1 MYKQEQLTALLAD
14 RRILIAGYGREGQST
29 HALLRRLLPEA
40 PVDIARNDEEIFA
53 CLAKTSYDSI
63 IKSPGIPTM
72 KFEGRCDLDTIT
84 SQTDLFLQVYGSQT
98 LAVTGTKGK
107 STTTTLL
114 HHLLRNSFP
123 ERNVVLAGNMGIPLF
138 DILDQ
143 LDERSLVVAE
153 FSCHQL
159 ENIHR
164 GPHIGI
170 LLNLYQEHLDHY
182 HDYHGYQMA
191 KMQMVL
197 RMDEHDHCFYCTD
210 SHDLQAIVEQQESNI
225 SATLH
230 PYSLSTAQHSPIAQ
244 WKTSLCG
251 DHNLCNIY
259 AAVSAARLAGAP
271 EKSLQDALTTFKGLP
286 HRLELVGTYNNGL
299 SARTPGQPGH
309 RVTFYNDSISTIPE
323 ATIAA
328 IEALQKV
335 NTLILG
341 GFDRG
346 IDYHILGDFLRQ
358 NPLGQQVQN
367 IVFVGQAGRRM
378 MQEWDL
384 PDRNTLV
391 EDDYTLIVPWC
402 YTFTESDRICL
413 LSPAAASYDA
423 FKNFEERGDTFKK
436 LVESIPEGNDG
447 LSPWADI
454 RHDLHDH
461 PQTAGNEQYA
471 HDLIVSHL
479 QELHPDKVYT
489 HVGGYGVIA
498 FWGEEPSAPTIAF
511 RADIDA
517 LPTGHHCGHDG
528 HTTILLRLA
537 ELIDKD
543 VHGSTPL
550 LLIWQPAEET
560 GEGARAV
567 LETGILQQ
575 YNIKSI
581 YALHN
586 LPGYP
591 LGTVVLCPRT
601 FAAAS
606 TGVIYHL
613 QGRETHASTPEMGIN
628 PGLAVAE
635 IIDRFNGLNVV
646 NGEFRQSTLICVR
659 VGELAFGTSAG
670 EAEVMFTLRAFT
682 NGAMEQLL
690 AEANAA
696 VDEIAARHKLK
707 VDRILREPFRAT
719 ENNGDCVETI
729 EKAAEEVPLRV
740 RYQMEPNRWS
750 EDFAEY
756 LVHFKGAMFGI
767 GSGENHAE
775 LHHPDYDFPDELIE
789 PAARVFFSL
798 IPFQNKSTH

>member
-1 MYKQEQLTALLAD
+1 MYKQAQLTALLEN

-40 PVDIARNDEEIFA
+40 PVDVAKNDEEIFST
-53 CLAKTSYDSI
+53 LEKERYDLI

-72 KFEGRCDLDTIT
+72 KFEGRCDLDTLT
-84 SQTDLFLQVYGSQT
+84 SQTDLFLQVYSSQT

-114 HHLLRNSFP
+114 HHLLRESHP
-123 ERNVVLAGNMGIPLF
+123 DRHVLLAGNMGIPLF
-138 DILDQ
+138 DVLEQI
-143 LDERSLVVAE
+143 DEKTLIVAE

-182 HDYHGYQMA
+182 HDYCGYQMA
-191 KMQMVL
+191 KMQMML

-210 SHDLQAIVEQQESNI
+210 SHDLDSLVSSFKNQVSC
-225 SATLH
+225 TLH
-230 PYSLSTAQHSPIAQ
+230 PYSLSTAQHSRIAQ
-244 WKTSLCG
+244 WETSLCG

-259 AAVSAARLAGAP
+259 AAVSAARLTGAP
-271 EKSLQDALTTFKGLP
+271 EQSLQDALTSFKGLP
-286 HRLELVGTYNNGL
+286 HRLEPVGTHNGI
-299 SARTPGQPGH
+299 A
-309 RVTFYNDSISTIPE
+309 FYNDSISTIPE

-328 IEALQKV
+328 IEALKKV

-358 NPLGQQVQN
+358 DPLGQQVQN

-384 PDRNTLV
+384 TDRNTLV

-436 LVESIPEGNDG
+436 LVVSISEGSDG
-447 LSPWADI
+447 LSPWVDI

-498 FWGEEPSAPTIAF
+498 FWGKDPAAPTIAF
-511 RADIDA
+511 RADTDA
-517 LPTGHHCGHDG
+517 LPMGHHCGHDG

-537 ELIDKD
+537 GLID
-543 VHGSTPL
+543 GSLCCDGIATYNIL
-550 LLIWQPAEET
+550 LVWQPAEET
-560 GEGARAV
+560 GEGARAI

-575 YNIKSI
+575 YNIKAI

-628 PGLAVAE
+628 PGLAVSE
-635 IIDRFNGLNVV
+635 IINRFHGLNGS
-646 NGEFRQSTLICVR
+646 NGDFRQSTLICVR
-659 VGELAFGTSAG
+659 VGEPAFGTSAG
-670 EAEVMFTLRAFT
+670 EALVMFTLRAFT
-682 NGAMEQLL
+682 NSAMEQLL

-707 VDRILREPFRAT
+707 VDRALREPFRAT
-719 ENNGDCVETI
+719 ENNGECVETI

-767 GSGENHAE
+767 GSGEKHPE
-775 LHHPDYDFPDELIE
+775 LHHPDYEFPDDLIE
-789 PAARVFFSL
+789 PAAQLFYS
-798 IPFQNKSTH
+798 IIKENKKQ